1 MLRVLLV
8 PTCLA
13 ILAGCAGPQAAPQA
27 VAQGAASPNDHKQ
40 VCAQEKPV
48 GSNIPVMRCHDED
61 TDAEARRNVDVIQH
75 EPRPVTASSSG
86 KGG

>member
-1 MLRVLLV
+1 MLRILLV
-8 PTCLA
+8 PACLA
-13 ILAGCAGPQAAPQA
+13 ILAGCASPPPAPQD
-27 VAQGAASPNDHKQ
+27 VAQGTASANDHKQ

-61 TDAEARRNVDVIQH
+61 TDAQARRNVDVMQH
-75 EPRPVTASSSG
+75 ESRPVGPTSV

>member
-1 MLRVLLV
+1 MRRVLLV
-8 PTCLA
+8 PVCLA
-13 ILAGCAGPQAAPQA
+13 ILGGCASPPPASQA
-27 VAQGAASPNDHKQ
+27 VAQGAESANVHKQ

-61 TDAEARRNVDVIQH
+61 TDAQARRNVDVIQH
-75 EPRPVTASSSG
+75 EPRPVTATSV